1 MRKPG
6 LGEVGRAAQGH
17 KGHVG
22 VKPHLLAPEL
32 KRPSS
37 RGRRRKGTQA
47 QGRAARKGIG
57 AVVTPRWPI
66 TQCPGSSLAG
76 LSRPSRQCQ
85 QRPLHLSLIPV
96 TALGPFGQK
105 QRWQKRRLSSGPK
118 RRRQGARAPALGSG
132 LVCFP
137 SGLLVCRPELGMPR
151 RLRESQQGNPGHE
164 SPRGLS
170 APAEERP
177 HLASPLS

>member
-1 MRKPG
+1 MERWAEQPKATRAM
-6 LGEVGRAAQGH
+6 LGS
-17 KGHVG
+17 
-22 VKPHLLAPEL
+22 KPHLLAPEP

-47 QGRAARKGIG
+47 QGWAARKGIG
-57 AVVTPRWPI
+57 AVVKPRWPI
-66 TQCPGSSLAG
+66 TQCPGSSLVG

-85 QRPLHLSLIPV
+85 QQPLHLSLIPA

-137 SGLLVCRPELGMPR
+137 SGLLVCRPRAGDAP
-151 RLRESQQGNPGHE
+151 QTPGVSAGGTRAMSPHE
-164 SPRGLS
+164 ARALLQRS
-170 APAEERP
+170 ATTKLTTQP
-177 HLASPLS
+177 